1 MNVKIDDYYQTD
13 VESNALEGRDKYI
26 MDRWDQ
32 LFAHLREGFN
42 NMINYLLLI
51 NGAGSVTTLAFMGA
65 SPAARSMTS
74 LRLSAFFFSLG
85 IIFIGVLRAII
96 VHRAAG
102 FFNAWRRDVKK
113 YHSEQVAFSK
123 MTANDDNR
131 TQTAPIEFIAGYACG
146 LSFIIASIAGAISL
160 FTFN

>member
-1 MNVKIDDYYQTD
+1 MTVKIDDYYQTD
-13 VESNALEGRDKYI
+13 VKSNALEGRDKYI

-51 NGAGSVTTLAFMGA
+51 NGVGCVTTLAFMGA
-65 SPAARSMTS
+65 SSAARDMLS
-74 LRLSAFFFSLG
+74 LRLSTFFFALG

-96 VHRAAG
+96 VHRAAE
-102 FFNAWRRDVKK
+102 FFNTWREDVKK
-113 YHSEQVAFSK
+113 YHSEEMPFSTI
-123 MTANDDNR
+123 TANDDAR
-131 TQTAPIEFIAGYACG
+131 TQTAPIEFIAGYASGVC
-146 LSFIIASIAGAISL
+146 FIIAAITATIAL